1 MAGAVGPIAST
12 ASAAARRLRVTE
24 ATRDCATIAGG
35 GLIVAIVLRPFPDV
49 PFIDDWAYSWSVQH
63 LLETGDFLFPEV
75 VLNPILTQVLWG
87 ALFCLPFGFSLAALR
102 VSTWVLGVL
111 AVCGLYLL
119 VRELGG
125 GRRAALVAGALLGF
139 YPVFFILATSFMTE
153 VPFLAAMLW
162 SAFFF
167 VRALRLRRVAFV
179 WLAAAICAASVGSRV
194 IGLAVAGAM
203 MATLL
208 FHSGAWGRRTA
219 ALLPPALVVPVALW
233 LFTWTRMHT
242 FATADI
248 TFLPTS
254 PAQRIENL
262 RYAIDLLPSMLIATL
277 LFVVVNVGVALVPLA
292 VGTLRRE
299 NVARSATLFG
309 LLATAWVAA
318 KAAGFAAPVPFDAG
332 NIWALRE
339 IGAAS
344 SLVPGWRG
352 EPLHWLVS
360 GAGVAAALSST
371 AILVGGWRPR
381 ALREAEAF
389 LAWNVLGQA
398 LLVAVL
404 WLTYDRYA
412 LVFVPL
418 MAALVLAS
426 SPPLRVWPTAAA
438 VCVTAGV
445 ALAGTHDYLDYTR
458 AVWAGV
464 DSLRANG
471 VPVSDIDGGYVVNGW
486 HQYLRPE
493 QAYRDASGR
502 IIVPMVNGFADLP
515 YTIADRPMT
524 GRAVVRTYPYDG
536 WLRRDGEVFL
546 LKHDGSAANDHH

>member
-1 MAGAVGPIAST
+1 
-12 ASAAARRLRVTE
+12 
-24 ATRDCATIAGG
+24 
-35 GLIVAIVLRPFPDV
+35 
-49 PFIDDWAYSWSVQH
+49 
-63 LLETGDFLFPEV
+63 
-75 VLNPILTQVLWG
+75 
-87 ALFCLPFGFSLAALR
+87 
-102 VSTWVLGVL
+102 
-111 AVCGLYLL
+111 
-119 VRELGG
+119 
-125 GRRAALVAGALLGF
+125 
-139 YPVFFILATSFMTE
+139 MTE
-153 VPFLAAMLW
+153 VPFLAATLW

-194 IGLAVAGAM
+194 IGLGVAGAM
-203 MATLL
+203 IATLL

-219 ALLPPALVVPVALW
+219 ALLPRALVVPVALW
-233 LFTWTRMHT
+233 LFAWTRMRA

-254 PAQRIENL
+254 PARRIENL
-262 RYAIDLLPSMLIATL
+262 RYAIDLLPEMLVATL
-277 LFVVVNVGVALVPLA
+277 LFIVVMVGVALVPLA

-309 LLATAWVAA
+309 LLATVWVAA

-381 ALREAEAF
+381 ALREAEGF
-389 LAWNVLGQA
+389 AWNVLGQA
-398 LLVAVL
+398 LFVAVL
-404 WLTYDRYA
+404 WLTYDLCAGVRA
-412 LVFVPL
+412 PDGGSCPRL
-418 MAALVLAS
+418 
-426 SPPLRVWPTAAA
+426 
-438 VCVTAGV
+438 VTAPARLVNSRSGV
-445 ALAGTHDYLDYTR
+445 RNSRCRTGGDARLSRLQPSRVGRGRRPARQRYSRL
-458 AVWAGV
+458 
-464 DSLRANG
+464 
-471 VPVSDIDGGYVVNGW
+471 DIDGGYVVNGW

-515 YTIADRPMT
+515 YTIADLPMT

-546 LKHDGSAANDHH
+546 LKRDGALRAATIEARTEVA